1 MCNKGEKTLIAID
14 KRLKTIAGF
23 VTQGGY
29 TVDVGTD
36 HGYLAIYLVES
47 GRSQKA
53 LATDVREM
61 PLQSAKQN
69 IAEHLLS
76 GKISTML
83 TDGLNGVDLEDVTDI
98 VIAGMGGILISEILE
113 ARHPLD
119 GKNLVLQPMTQA
131 GYLRQ
136 WLCQNGYDILE
147 EAPAFAGDK
156 AYCIIHVQYDGVV
169 RNSDELFRLVGKI
182 PQSKGEDVE
191 RYLAHIEQ
199 KLLKK
204 AAGLQKSGKEPE
216 ELCKTLDLVDK
227 VRGKR

>member
-1 MCNKGEKTLIAID
+1 MIAID

-23 VTQGGY
+23 VTQGGFA
-29 TVDVGTD
+29 VDVGTD

-47 GRSQKA
+47 GRSEKA

-61 PLQSAKQN
+61 PLQSARQN
-69 IAEHLLS
+69 IAGHLLS
-76 GKISTML
+76 GKIGTML
-83 TDGLNGVDLEDVTDI
+83 TDGLNGVDLENVTDI
-98 VIAGMGGILISEILE
+98 VIAGMGGILISEILK
-113 ARHPLD
+113 ARHPLG

-131 GYLRQ
+131 GHLRQ
-136 WLCQNGYDILE
+136 WLCQKGYDILE

-156 AYCIIHVQYDGVV
+156 AYCIIHAQYDGVV
-169 RNSDELFRLVGKI
+169 RDSDELFRLVGKI

-191 RYLAHIEQ
+191 RYLAHIKQ

-216 ELCKTLDLVDK
+216 ELRRTLNLVDK
-227 VRGKR
+227 LGRKR

>member
-1 MCNKGEKTLIAID
+1 MIAID
-14 KRLKTIAGF
+14 KRLKTIAQF
-23 VTQGGY
+23 VTQGGF

-36 HGYLAIYLVES
+36 HGYLPIYLVES
-47 GRSQKA
+47 GRSAKA

-61 PLQSAKQN
+61 PLRSAKEN
-69 IAEHLLS
+69 IAGHLL
-76 GKISTML
+76 GDKISTML
-83 TDGLNGVDLEDVTDI
+83 TDGLHDVDLQDVTDI

-113 ARHPLD
+113 ARHPLT

-131 GYLRQ
+131 GHLRQ
-136 WLCQNGYDILE
+136 WLCQKGYDILE

-156 AYCIIHVQYDGVV
+156 AYCIINARYDGVV
-169 RNSDELFRLVGKI
+169 RPCDELFRLIGKI
-182 PQSKGEDVE
+182 PQSADENVE

-204 AAGLQKSGKEPE
+204 AAGLQKSGKEPQ
-216 ELCKTLDLVDK
+216 ELRQTLDLVDK